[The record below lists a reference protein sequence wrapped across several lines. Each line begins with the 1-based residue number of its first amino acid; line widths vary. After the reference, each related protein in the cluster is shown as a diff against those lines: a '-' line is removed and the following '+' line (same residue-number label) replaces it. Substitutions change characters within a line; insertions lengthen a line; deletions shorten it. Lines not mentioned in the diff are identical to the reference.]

1 MVCSKKKVHG
11 FFFAF
16 FFFLFIFLI
25 TTSISVFENLRDD
38 CSACI
43 DVMDFWVKVE
53 FYFMSQGSFFF
64 SFLGPLR
71 LQDTLSTI
79 CFAPP
84 GMNWCR
90 SNSAL
95 LRRILPAFWGHFLY
109 IPLINEYG
117 YVCSSSTA

>member
-11 FFFAF
+11 FFFGF
-16 FFFLFIFLI
+16 LFFLFVFLK
-25 TTSISVFENLRDD
+25 TTSISVFV
-38 CSACI
+38 
-43 DVMDFWVKVE
+43 DVSDAWAEGIEGMAFWVKVE